1 MPRPAPG
8 TRNDYAW
15 FTRMDLRFNDNDIY
29 GHLNNAVHYQLFDTA
44 VAEWQAGAG
53 FATGP
58 GTPWLDLVV
67 ESGCRYIG
75 EAAYPDTVHAGLR
88 LGRIGKSSWAYEV
101 GLFRNDDESAF
112 AEGFFAMVL
121 ADFDSH
127 APTPIPDDIRAIL
140 EGLTPSNT

>member
-8 TRNDYAW
+8 RRADYAW
-15 FTRMDLRFNDNDIY
+15 FTRLDLRFNDNDVY

-75 EAAYPDTVHAGLR
+75 EAAYPDKVDAGLR
-88 LGRIGKSSWAYEV
+88 LGRLGKSSWSYEI
-101 GLFRNDDESAF
+101 GLFRNSEDSAF

-121 ADFDSH
+121 TEFESH
-127 APTPIPDDIRAIL
+127 RPCPLPGEIRAL
-140 EGLTPSNT
+140 FDELRPGS